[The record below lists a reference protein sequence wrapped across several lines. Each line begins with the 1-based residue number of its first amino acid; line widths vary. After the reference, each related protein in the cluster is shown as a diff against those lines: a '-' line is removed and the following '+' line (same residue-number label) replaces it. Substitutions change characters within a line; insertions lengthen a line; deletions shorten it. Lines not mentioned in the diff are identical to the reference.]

1 MSRKLVSQLSL
12 FEGRKVNVYRKAD
25 VDAVLSEKDARIRK
39 LLDDVQKQNLELQHC
54 YNRIN
59 RLSVANRVYE
69 QCERDYLECI
79 NATALELAELKA
91 QLEPKSARSPVDCE
105 NASVP
110 TEEQMESRRFRERAE
125 WLYRAS
131 HATLA
136 KQADKYIKMANKYL
150 LPKEK

>member
-1 MSRKLVSQLSL
+1 MSL
-12 FEGRKVNVYRKAD
+12 FAGRKVNVYRKAD

-59 RLSVANRVYE
+59 RLSVEKYFYE
-69 QCERDYLECI
+69 QNERDYLECI

-91 QLEPKSARSPVDCE
+91 QLEPEPARSPIDFE

-110 TEEQMESRRFRERAE
+110 TEEQMESLRLRERAK
-125 WLYRAS
+125 WLNRAS
-131 HATLA
+131 HATHA
-136 KQADKYIKMANKYL
+136 KQMDRYIEMANKYND
-150 LPKEK
+150 